1 MALRCYCYPLCP
13 INLVVSPVRAGLTV
27 FRRSLC
33 CLTTTSKHFWAKANP
48 SRLRVS
54 TSLPSGKDNLP
65 HIVCTAPNKSTAR
78 ALHGLLE
85 IAKKAHDL
93 PGING
98 YVTGDAALIPQ
109 VLANGHIALAVM
121 SIINDDSIFKDG
133 VGVEIDREFIE
144 ASTPAYDEFIEKLRK
159 A

>member
-1 MALRCYCYPLCP
+1 MQFENIDIEKLL
-13 INLVVSPVRAGLTV
+13 NESQS
-27 FRRSLC
+27 FSLEG
-33 CLTTTSKHFWAKANP
+33 FNIFYI
-48 SRLRVS
+48 
-54 TSLPSGKDNLP
+54 GKDNLP

-93 PGING
+93 QGING
-98 YVTGDAALIPQ
+98 YVTGDAALVPK
-109 VLANGHIALAVM
+109 VLANGHITLAVM

-133 VGVEIDREFIE
+133 VGVEIDREFID
-144 ASTPAYDEFIEKLRK
+144 AGTPAYDEFIEKLRK

>member
-1 MALRCYCYPLCP
+1 MQFENIDIEKLL
-13 INLVVSPVRAGLTV
+13 NESQS
-27 FRRSLC
+27 FSLEG
-33 CLTTTSKHFWAKANP
+33 FNIFYI
-48 SRLRVS
+48 
-54 TSLPSGKDNLP
+54 GKDNLP
-65 HIVCTAPNKSTAR
+65 HIVCTAPSKSTAR

-93 PGING
+93 QGING
-98 YVTGDAALIPQ
+98 YVTGDAALVPQ

-133 VGVEIDREFIE
+133 VEVEIDREFIE
-144 ASTPAYDEFIEKLRK
+144 AGTPAYDEFIEKLRK

>member
-1 MALRCYCYPLCP
+1 MLFDNNNIETL
-13 INLVVSPVRAGLTV
+13 LSESKS
-27 FRRSLC
+27 FSLEG
-33 CLTTTSKHFWAKANP
+33 FNIFAM
-48 SRLRVS
+48 
-54 TSLPSGKDNLP
+54 GKDDLP

-98 YVTGDAALIPQ
+98 YVTGDAALVPQ
-109 VLANGHIALAVM
+109 VLANGHIALAATLIV
-121 SIINDDSIFKDG
+121 NDDTVFKDG
-133 VGVEIDREFIE
+133 VELEIEREFME
-144 ASTPAYDEFIEKLRK
+144 AGTTGYDEFIEKLRQ

>member
-1 MALRCYCYPLCP
+1 MLFDNNNIEML
-13 INLVVSPVRAGLTV
+13 LSE
-27 FRRSLC
+27 
-33 CLTTTSKHFWAKANP
+33 SKSFLLEGFNIFAI
-48 SRLRVS
+48 
-54 TSLPSGKDNLP
+54 GKDDLP

-85 IAKKAHDL
+85 IAKKAHGL

-98 YVTGDAALIPQ
+98 YVTGDAALVPQ
-109 VLANGHIALAVM
+109 VLANGHIALTATLIV
-121 SIINDDSIFKDG
+121 NDDSIFKDG

-144 ASTPAYDEFIEKLRK
+144 AGTPAYDEFIEKLRK

>member
-1 MALRCYCYPLCP
+1 MQFENIDIEKLL
-13 INLVVSPVRAGLTV
+13 NESQS
-27 FRRSLC
+27 FSLEG
-33 CLTTTSKHFWAKANP
+33 FNIFYI
-48 SRLRVS
+48 
-54 TSLPSGKDNLP
+54 GKDNLP

-144 ASTPAYDEFIEKLRK
+144 AGTPGYDEFIEKLRK

>member
-1 MALRCYCYPLCP
+1 MLFDNTIETL
-13 INLVVSPVRAGLTV
+13 LSESKS
-27 FRRSLC
+27 FSLEG
-33 CLTTTSKHFWAKANP
+33 FNIFAI
-48 SRLRVS
+48 
-54 TSLPSGKDNLP
+54 GKDDLP

-98 YVTGDAALIPQ
+98 YVTGDAALVPQ
-109 VLANGHIALAVM
+109 VLANGHIALTAILIV
-121 SIINDDSIFKDG
+121 NDDTVFKDG
-133 VGVEIDREFIE
+133 VEVEIERECIE
-144 ASTPAYDEFIEKLRK
+144 AGTIGYDEFVEKLRK

>member
-1 MALRCYCYPLCP
+1 MLFDNN
-13 INLVVSPVRAGLTV
+13 IENLLNEAQS
-27 FRRSLC
+27 FSLEG
-33 CLTTTSKHFWAKANP
+33 FNIFYI
-48 SRLRVS
+48 
-54 TSLPSGKDNLP
+54 GKDNLP
-65 HIVCTAPNKSTAR
+65 HIVCTAPNKGTAR
-78 ALHGLLE
+78 ALHHLLE

-144 ASTPAYDEFIEKLRK
+144 AGTPAYDEFIEKLRK

>member
-1 MALRCYCYPLCP
+1 MRFTNTNIQELLEA
-13 INLVVSPVRAGLTV
+13 SKS
-27 FRRSLC
+27 FSLEG
-33 CLTTTSKHFWAKANP
+33 FNIFYI
-48 SRLRVS
+48 
-54 TSLPSGKDNLP
+54 GKDNLP

-93 PGING
+93 QGING
-98 YVTGDAALIPQ
+98 YVTGDAALVPQ
-109 VLANGHIALAVM
+109 MLANGHIALAVM

-144 ASTPAYDEFIEKLRK
+144 AGTPAYDEF
-159 A
+159 

>member
-1 MALRCYCYPLCP
+1 MLFDNNNIGTL
-13 INLVVSPVRAGLTV
+13 LSE
-27 FRRSLC
+27 
-33 CLTTTSKHFWAKANP
+33 SKSFLLEGFNIFAI
-48 SRLRVS
+48 
-54 TSLPSGKDNLP
+54 GKDDLP

-98 YVTGDAALIPQ
+98 YVTGDAALVPQ
-109 VLANGHIALAVM
+109 VLANGHIALAATL
-121 SIINDDSIFKDG
+121 IINDDAIFKDG
-133 VGVEIDREFIE
+133 VAVEIEGEFIE
-144 ASTPAYDEFIEKLRK
+144 TGTTGYDEFIDKLRK